1 MPETKFFTEEQ
12 ILLLLLLKQ
21 TKMDAEQATAALE
34 ELERLGPVENDT
46 TTVDSTNQEP
56 ERRSPNKNV
65 LDLL

>member
-34 ELERLGPVENDT
+34 ELERLGPVENDR
-46 TTVDSTNQEP
+46 TTVVRNTF
-56 ERRSPNKNV
+56 
-65 LDLL
+65 